1 MVSLLLLIYWRGVL
15 TPRSLQLLQLQLLQ
29 LQLLQLPLINQFL
42 TMEGLK
48 FLAL

>member
-29 LQLLQLPLINQFL
+29 LPLIGQFL
-42 TMEGLK
+42 TMEGLQ

>member
-1 MVSLLLLIYWRGVL
+1 MVLLLLLIYWRGVL
-15 TPRSLQLLQLQLLQ
+15 TPRSLQLLQL
-29 LQLLQLPLINQFL
+29 PLIGQFL